1 MGLFKYW
8 LEMGF
13 CKCSTAVTNW
23 RISQTERKTASFGK
37 TTMEWLPLLC
47 MLMIFVMILSVV
59 LMLPNQKRKTQK
71 SQPTATAP
79 AASTYNVDSQ
89 LIENLEKTNSDLLET
104 IGILQGNLSRLMEI
118 RKGTNAQ
125 IAGLKKDLEKS
136 QSAIKTLTADYKAQ
150 LEAISREVNI
160 RIQEYQQN
168 VAALEYN
175 ITSLKKDLEKSEALI
190 KTLTADY
197 ETKLKTVN
205 QKAATDLSAQKTSYE
220 TKLVTLKA
228 ERDKTIRELL
238 AAYTKLIETTGKPNG
253 VKWMEGEIARNQQIA
268 QRLEGILNN
277 KMDDGNYLSGRNRQ
291 LYEDAV
297 KNYKE
302 FQALLNGQLKADYDN
317 YQLMVN
323 GNKALNKEYSPR

>member
-8 LEMGF
+8 LGMGF
-13 CKCSTAVTNW
+13 CKCSTAMTNW
-23 RISQTERKTASFGK
+23 RISRTERKIASFGK
-37 TTMEWLPLLC
+37 ITVVWLLFIVLLVA
-47 MLMIFVMILSVV
+47 MLILGIVAT
-59 LMLPNQKRKTQK
+59 NQNANREREK

-118 RKGTNAQ
+118 RKEANTQ
-125 IAGLKKDLEKS
+125 IAGLKKDLEKA
-136 QSAIKTLTADYKAQ
+136 QGAIKTLTADYKAQ

-197 ETKLKTVN
+197 ETKLKTAN
-205 QKAATDLSAQKTSYE
+205 QKTATDLSAQKTSYE
-220 TKLVTLKA
+220 TKLATLKA

-291 LYEDAV
+291 LYDDAV

-302 FQALLNGQLKADYDN
+302 LQALLNCQLKADYDN